1 MKPLGIPY
9 LVKVAVLSVTFFCAC
24 DFSND
29 NQQIINDASKEAP
42 AAVAFNI
49 RMVYTDSLRVKAI
62 LTAPV
67 HKDFSNLS
75 LKHSVFPEG
84 VKVIFIDA
92 NKSENIITADYGTL
106 YDSTS
111 IIDLQGN
118 VVLQSSNGGLLET
131 PQLYWDAESDW
142 IFTEETFNFSNPD
155 YDVVA
160 TRLDTNKEFTK
171 FNTGKLTGT
180 VAVQEDSSK

>member
-1 MKPLGIPY
+1 MFLLKQAYKIKG
-9 LVKVAVLSVTFFCAC
+9 VVLTMALFSAC
-24 DFSND
+24 EFSQEEFIDPN
-29 NQQIINDASKEAP
+29 AFKGEP
-42 AAVAFNI
+42 AAIAHDI
-49 RMVYTDSLRVKAI
+49 RMVYTDSLKVKAI
-62 LTAPV
+62 LTAPE
-67 HKDFSNLS
+67 HKDYSNLS
-75 LKHSVFPEG
+75 LKHSVFPKG
-84 VKVIFIDA
+84 VKVVFIDDF
-92 NKSENIITADYGTL
+92 NRENIITADYGTL

-118 VVLQSSNGGLLET
+118 VVLQSSDGALLET
-131 PQLYWDAESDW
+131 PQLFWDAEADW

-180 VAVQEDSSK
+180 VAVQEETTQ